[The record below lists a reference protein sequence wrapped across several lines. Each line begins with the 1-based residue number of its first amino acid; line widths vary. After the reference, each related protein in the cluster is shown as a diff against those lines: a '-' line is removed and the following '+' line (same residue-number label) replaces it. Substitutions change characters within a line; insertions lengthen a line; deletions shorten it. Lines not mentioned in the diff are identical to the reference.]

1 MKHQNKNIYIVSKDK
16 PTILVTNDD
25 GIHAKGI
32 KSLVEAIK
40 DYGNI
45 IVISAHQSF
54 SAMSHAITVKDPLYL
69 RSSGKVDDIQYYETN
84 GTPADCVKLALHF
97 LLETKPDFI
106 LSGIN
111 HGTNSS
117 TSVHYSGTLGAA
129 REGCING
136 VPSIGFSLLSHDA
149 DADFTQSKEIVKYV
163 VKETINNNI
172 IPEGTYLNVNI
183 PNSSNLKGIK
193 FCRQAKGKWVEEFL
207 ERTDPRGNKYF
218 WLTGH
223 FQNNEPDATD
233 TDEYYLEKGYVSIV
247 PCKTDL
253 TDFKLLNEKPYA
265 YDL

>member
-1 MKHQNKNIYIVSKDK
+1 MSKEK
-16 PTILVTNDD
+16 PSILITNDD
-25 GIHAKGI
+25 GIQAKGI

-40 DYGNI
+40 DLGNI
-45 IVISAHQSF
+45 TVVSAHRSF

-69 RSSGKVDDIQYYETN
+69 RNSGIEDNVKYYETN

-97 LLETKPDFI
+97 LMKNKPDFI

-117 TSVHYSGTLGAA
+117 CSIHYSGTLGAA
-129 REGCING
+129 REGCLNG

-149 DADFTQSKEIVKYV
+149 DADFTQSKEIVKYLV
-163 VKETINNNI
+163 NETIKNNN

-193 FCRQAKGKWVEEFL
+193 FCRQADGKWVEEFL

-223 FQNNEPDATD
+223 YENHEPDATD

-247 PCKTDL
+247 PCKVDITDY
-253 TDFKLLNEKPYA
+253 KLLNSTPFA

>member
-1 MKHQNKNIYIVSKDK
+1 MSKEK
-16 PTILVTNDD
+16 PSILVTNDD

-40 DYGNI
+40 ELGDI
-45 IVISAHQSF
+45 TVVSAHQSF

-69 RSSGKVDDIQYYETN
+69 RNSGVEENIKYYETN

-97 LLETKPDFI
+97 LMKDKPDFI

-117 TSVHYSGTLGAA
+117 CSVHYSGTLGAA
-129 REGCING
+129 REGCLNG
-136 VPSIGFSLLSHDA
+136 IPSIGFSLLSHDS

-163 VKETINNNI
+163 VKETIKNNNL
-172 IPEGTYLNVNI
+172 PQGTFLNVNI

-193 FCRQAKGKWVEEFL
+193 FCRQADGKWVEEFL

-223 FQNNEPDATD
+223 FDNHEPEATD
-233 TDEYYLEKGYVSIV
+233 TDEYYLANDYVSIV
-247 PCKTDL
+247 PCKVDITDY
-253 TDFKLLNEKPYA
+253 KLLNSTPFA